1 MYTPTRQ
8 APLSRQFF
16 AVGRGVCGGF
26 ASLVKGRWPSAAR
39 PEGLPY
45 GRRPFERSGA
55 PVGFPAVDCRLNE
68 AAFCG
73 GAIPRSPFS
82 PPLTRGPVEVRG
94 GAAFAVDRGV
104 CAAAGFPGRT
114 MCAPT
119 QGAQR
124 GWVCGWPRGFPRP
137 VGRAFTPAAPRRFQ
151 NRNVRPAAGSGGMR
165 ASRPTVVRGVRAFPL
180 DLSSP
185 EGL

>member
-1 MYTPTRQ
+1 MYTPMRQ
-8 APLSRQFF
+8 VPLSRQIF
-16 AVGRGVCGGF
+16 AVGHRLRGGF
-26 ASLVKGRWPSAAR
+26 ASLVKGRWH
-39 PEGLPY
+39 
-45 GRRPFERSGA
+45 GRR
-55 PVGFPAVDCRLNE
+55 DCPTAGCCLKE
-68 AAFCG
+68 AAHRKGCLTAGRRFFLAAFRG
-73 GAIPRSPFS
+73 RAIPRSPLS
-82 PPLTRGPVEVRG
+82 PPLNKGPVRVRG

-119 QGAQR
+119 QGTQR

-137 VGRAFTPAAPRRFQ
+137 VGRAFTPAAPRQFQ
-151 NRNVRPAAGSGGMR
+151 NRNVRPAAGPGGMR

>member
-8 APLSRQFF
+8 APLRRQIF
-16 AVGRGVCGGF
+16 AVGRRVCGGF
-26 ASLVKGRWPSAAR
+26 ASLVKGRWH
-39 PEGLPY
+39 
-45 GRRPFERSGA
+45 GRR
-55 PVGFPAVDCRLNE
+55 DCPTTGCRFKE
-68 AAFCG
+68 AAHRWGCLTAGRRFFLAAFRG
-73 GAIPRSPFS
+73 RAIPRSPLS
-82 PPLTRGPVEVRG
+82 PPPLNKGPVRVRG

-104 CAAAGFPGRT
+104 CAAAGLPGRT

-119 QGAQR
+119 RGARR